1 MLNQI
6 FLMGRMTRDPE
17 IRYTQSGNP
26 VAGFSLAVEHDY
38 VNKDTGD
45 RGVDFIDCTA
55 WRGTAEFIGK
65 YFHKGSM
72 AVVVGRLSIRNWTD
86 SEGARRRN
94 AEVVVDNIYFGE
106 PKREG
111 TGQAR
116 EADTAPQLP
125 AAYAAPDYMMNDY
138 ALLEDEDIPLPFE

>member
-17 IRYTQSGNP
+17 IRYTQSGNQ

-111 TGQAR
+111 AGQAR

-138 ALLEDEDIPLPFE
+138 ALLEDEDITLPFE